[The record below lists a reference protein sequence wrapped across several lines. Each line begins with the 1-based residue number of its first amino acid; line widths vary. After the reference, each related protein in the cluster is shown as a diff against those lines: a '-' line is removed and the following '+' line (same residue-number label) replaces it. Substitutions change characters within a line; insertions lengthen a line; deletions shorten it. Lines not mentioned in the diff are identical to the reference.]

1 MNDETKNNFDETKLN
16 SFMDKIFNDLSG
28 SYATLLCIIGDRLD
42 LFKKLE
48 KYGPTTS
55 QDFAKKSNIN
65 ERYAK
70 EWLNGLTCANYLEYN
85 PEDHTFSLPQE
96 HAQALTKEGGPMF
109 VAGMYQS
116 MFAEV
121 KNLEKLLDVFE
132 NGKGIPIEDYDKN
145 EFEGMERMTSSWFEN
160 LLVQEWISS
169 IPGLNN
175 KLKEGIKVADIGCG
189 RGKAIIKL
197 AKTFPNSKFY
207 GYDIHRESIEG
218 AILNAKREGLLYSDN
233 VFFKILDITKEG
245 LPENEYDLITTF
257 DVIHDMAQPYN
268 ALEIIRKSLKDD
280 GTYLLLEI
288 NTKDKLEDNIG
299 PFGTLFYGWSIMYCM
314 TVSIGDGGE
323 GLGTAGLPESKV
335 KEYCTRAG
343 FKYVKKID
351 LENPFNSLYEIKKGN

>member
-1 MNDETKNNFDETKLN
+1 MSESKSIDEKKLN

-28 SYATLLCIIGDRLD
+28 SYTTLLCIIGDRLD

-48 KYGPTTS
+48 KYGSITS
-55 QDFAKKSNIN
+55 QDFAQKSNTS

-70 EWLNGLTCANYLEYN
+70 EWLNGLTCAQYIEYN
-85 PEDHTFSLPQE
+85 PIDNTFRLPDE

-109 VAGMYQS
+109 VAGIYQS
-116 MFAEV
+116 LFGEV
-121 KNLEKLLDVFE
+121 KNLDRLLEAFQ
-132 NGKGIPIEDYDKN
+132 NGKGIPIEEYDKN
-145 EFEGMERMTSSWFEN
+145 EFLGTERMTSSWFEN
-160 LLVQEWISS
+160 LLIQEWIPS
-169 IPGLNN
+169 IPGLIK

-189 RGKAIIKL
+189 RGKAIVKL

-207 GYDIHRESIEG
+207 GYDIHKESIEG
-218 AILNAKREGLLYSDN
+218 AILNAKNEKLDNN
-233 VFFKILDITKEG
+233 VFFKISNITNEG
-245 LPENEYDLITTF
+245 LPEKEYDLITTF
-257 DVIHDMAQPYN
+257 DVIHDMAHPYD
-268 ALEIIRKSLKDD
+268 ALQIIRKSLKDD

-314 TVSIGDGGE
+314 TVSLGAGGE

-343 FKYVKKID
+343 FKYIKKVPLD
-351 LENPFNSLYEIKKGN
+351 NPFNSLYEVKNK